1 MKFRRGSSSWIHY
14 SIITPSIAGRQY
26 EFEQNIPPILKRS
39 DRDFWKT
46 KLVSSTNVRISNVRR
61 IPDRI
66 LSFVRVREARDDIR
80 QNFNPNLKIELY
92 ENEKRFESLIVI
104 RSIVSSFPK
113 NLRESV

>member
-1 MKFRRGSSSWIHY
+1 M
-14 SIITPSIAGRQY
+14 Y

-61 IPDRI
+61 ISDRI

-80 QNFNPNLKIELY
+80 QNFNPNLKIKLY
-92 ENEKRFESLIVI
+92 KKTLRIAH
-104 RSIVSSFPK
+104 RYSIDRLLFPQK
-113 NLRESV
+113 FARILLF